1 MRYSDFTNV
10 VATGS
15 PQDESVRCA
24 DLRPVGL
31 GAAFHTKENG
41 PQGRGYNGYGFL
53 LASISSATEE
63 LPGLGLSPHP
73 QARVWERV
81 WHPAVPL
88 QKSESNWRRGL
99 D

>member
-10 VATGS
+10 VATG
-15 PQDESVRCA
+15 
-24 DLRPVGL
+24 LRPVGL
-31 GAAFHTKENG
+31 GAAFHTKEDG
-41 PQGRGYNGYGFL
+41 PQGRGYSGYSFL

-63 LPGLGLSPHP
+63 LPGWELSPEP
-73 QARVWERV
+73 LAQVWERA